1 MLLIGRIQDF
11 NPAFVSAKP
20 STVLHIAFRSIMGT
34 TAKTL
39 GLVLAGVLVIL
50 FYVSASVSGAIY
62 GAASPMS
69 FMIYVG
75 LALTAVW

>member
-1 MLLIGRIQDF
+1 
-11 NPAFVSAKP
+11 
-20 STVLHIAFRSIMGT
+20 MGT

-75 LALTAVW
+75 LALTALWLTVIVYLSTGRSRD